1 MKKIS
6 STMNAIN
13 KGIVE
18 NIRRDYG
25 YLGNLKMPIL
35 PISKRN
41 VTENGIFY
49 EIDQILNTT
58 HLSCA
63 VEYYVYEY
71 VDIDNDSSLLRLMNG
86 AFLSEYSLSDTTDDQ
101 TYAKSERRM
110 VVINLEHFGIDT
122 PDHRCSNIEM
132 SEE

>member
-25 YLGNLKMPIL
+25 HLGDLKMPIL
-35 PISKRN
+35 PLSKRN
-41 VTENGIFY
+41 TTENGIFY

-71 VDIDNDSSLLRLMNG
+71 VDINNDLSMLRLMNG

-110 VVINLEHFGIDT
+110 VLVNLENFAIDMPNHKCT
-122 PDHRCSNIEM
+122 TIEI